1 MTVKKQNK
9 TKNRKEI
16 NLKKYMINLI
26 ETLTFRLNS

>member
-1 MTVKKQNK
+1 MTVKKQK

-26 ETLTFRLNS
+26 ETLTFRLNN